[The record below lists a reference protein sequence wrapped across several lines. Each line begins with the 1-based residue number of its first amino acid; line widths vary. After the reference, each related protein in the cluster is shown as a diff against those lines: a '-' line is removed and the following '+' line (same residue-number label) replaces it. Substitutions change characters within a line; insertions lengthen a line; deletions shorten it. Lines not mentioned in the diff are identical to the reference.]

1 MNPPGDTLLLRN
13 SPDRRDDRAEPLFA
27 TGFCEQVRSR
37 RLRTHEQRFV
47 AGKGTSEGAA
57 AFMNSPG

>member
-1 MNPPGDTLLLRN
+1 MN
-13 SPDRRDDRAEPLFA
+13 RRDDRAGPLFA
-27 TGFCEQVRSR
+27 TGFCEQVRSH

-57 AFMNSPG
+57 VFMNNPG